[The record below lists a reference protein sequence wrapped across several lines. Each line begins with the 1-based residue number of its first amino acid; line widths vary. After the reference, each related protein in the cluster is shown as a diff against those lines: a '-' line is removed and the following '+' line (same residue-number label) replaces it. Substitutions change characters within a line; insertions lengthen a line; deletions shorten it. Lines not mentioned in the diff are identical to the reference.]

1 MIITRNWLEEFIN
14 ISKISTDEICKTLN
28 SIGLEVDSVEKLSIP
43 SKVVIGKVLKKEKHP
58 DADKLNVCQVDIGE
72 KIVQIVCGAA
82 NVDVEQFVPVAVVGC
97 DLGNNFIIKEAKLRG
112 FESNGMICSST
123 ELGLPKLNDGIMV
136 LDKSIG
142 ELILGKELKEYLRI
156 NDDVIEIG
164 LTPNRGDCLSI
175 YGIARE
181 LSAYY
186 NIPLIE
192 IDKKITYNELSIG
205 QIFKINS
212 NNDIDSSLSFKA
224 SDFTNFNLTLL
235 YKIRLS
241 FINKYQDNKDIKNIL
256 NYATHSCG
264 VILNLYPKDK
274 AIFKNDLHLFNITKD
289 VNGFDILSANEEL
302 SKICVQH
309 NDFDTNE
316 TQFLIESSFV
326 NPELISK
333 RVYENKT
340 KTTDVFYKAS
350 RGSEPDVAFGL
361 EYFSNIISKLGATLY
376 TGSKEFIEDKEKLFL
391 DISVKKVNAIIGQD
405 IDKIEIERILASLDF
420 EVKESIEDTLLIKVP
435 HFRHDVKNIADITEE
450 VIRIIGIDNIQAKPL
465 AIDEVRRINKTSIDL
480 IKRNSIR
487 FKAIEHGF
495 FETLTYVFCSKENL
509 QKYSFKTVK
518 DELDLINPIVKELNT
533 YRTTLLLNLVEACSN
548 NSKNGSKSTAFFEI
562 GTIFDESRNESK
574 KLAFVQTGFAELEN
588 ISNSGKPKNIDFF
601 GFAQKILNIVGEF
614 ELEPM
619 TVIDNSFIHPFQN
632 ANVLIDEKIVGFIS
646 KLHPSVCEDFDLNDT
661 FVAQIDFDAIKSE
674 LIKSKTYSKFQS
686 SKKDLSIIVPK
697 TLEYKEIKK
706 VINSLNNS
714 LIKQFNLVDTYT
726 DEKLQD
732 SESLTLRFVLQS
744 NEKTLEDEDING
756 VINSILDVLKEKLNI
771 TLR

>member
-43 SKVVIGKVLKKEKHP
+43 SKVVVGKVLKKEKHP

-72 KIVQIVCGAA
+72 KVVQIVCGAT
-82 NVDVEQFVPVAVVGC
+82 NVDLGQFVPVAVVGC

-212 NNDIDSSLSFKA
+212 NSDIDSSLSFKA

-235 YKIRLS
+235 YKLRLS

-289 VNGFDILSANEEL
+289 LNGFDILSANEEL

-350 RGSEPDVAFGL
+350 RGSEPDVTFGL
-361 EYFSNIISKLGATLY
+361 EYFSNIISRLGATLY

-465 AIDEVRRINKTSIDL
+465 VIDEVKRINKTSIDL

-518 DELDLINPIVKELNT
+518 DDLDLINPIVKELNT

-562 GTIFDESRNESK
+562 GTIFDDLRNESK
-574 KLAFVQTGFAELEN
+574 KLAFVQTGSAELEN
-588 ISNSGKPKNIDFF
+588 ISNSGKAKNIDFF

-632 ANVLIDEKIVGFIS
+632 ANVLIDGKIVGFIS
-646 KLHPSVCEDFDLNDT
+646 KLHPSVCEDFDLSDT

-706 VINSLNNS
+706 AINSLNNS
-714 LIKQFNLVDTYT
+714 LIKQFNLVDSYS

-732 SESLTLRFVLQS
+732 SESLTLRFILQS
-744 NEKTLEDEDING
+744 DEKTLEDEDING